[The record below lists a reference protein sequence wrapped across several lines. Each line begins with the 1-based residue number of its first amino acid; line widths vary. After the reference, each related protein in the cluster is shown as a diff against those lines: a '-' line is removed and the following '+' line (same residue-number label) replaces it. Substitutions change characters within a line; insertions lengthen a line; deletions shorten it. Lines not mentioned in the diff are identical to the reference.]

1 MNMSWTLV
9 IWLSIGAYAFKMLG
23 FVVVGSRTLPDV
35 LSRCLMLIPA
45 ALLGAMVFNRSVVP
59 KAAAA
64 AIATAAVAREL
75 CGFCI
80 AEDRFCDSGDS
91 F

>member
-1 MNMSWTLV
+1 MAFGLYSGSSQSQV
-9 IWLSIGAYAFKMLG
+9 EISFAAVEIGW
-23 FVVVGSRTLPDV
+23 
-35 LSRCLMLIPA
+35 
-45 ALLGAMVFNRSVVP
+45 LLGAMVFKTSVAP

-75 CGFCI
+75 CSFFI
-80 AEDRFCDSGDS
+80 AEDRFCDGGYA

>member
-1 MNMSWTLV
+1 V
-9 IWLSIGAYAFKMLG
+9 FK
-23 FVVVGSRTLPDV
+23 
-35 LSRCLMLIPA
+35 
-45 ALLGAMVFNRSVVP
+45 RSVVP

-75 CGFCI
+75 CGFFN
-80 AEDRFCDSGDS
+80 AEDRFCDSGDT